1 MGAVDDGSESSDGRV
16 GNGEHEVHSSLG
28 NSGGPRNIGVGECE
42 EATAL
47 SVPDAEIVMVQSLCA
62 RGGNGEFPVGG
73 YITRPAPAE
82 ENFPRPRPREMQL
95 GSIFHHHRLRV
106 AFTCIHHPSRVKQI
120 SLNVTHRKFGT
131 NKGRAEEK
139 VDSRC

>member
-1 MGAVDDGSESSDGRV
+1 LAMGAVGDGSESSDGRV
-16 GNGEHEVHSSLG
+16 GNGEHEARSSLG
-28 NSGGPRNIGVGECE
+28 NSGGPRKIGVGECE

-73 YITRPAPAE
+73 YITITRPAPAE
-82 ENFPRPRPREMQL
+82 ENFPRPRPREMQR

-106 AFTCIHHPSRVKQI
+106 GNLSPWRLHPCSQVFQHVYFTYQIIILIHKIYH
-120 SLNVTHRKFGT
+120 
-131 NKGRAEEK
+131 
-139 VDSRC
+139 